1 MRLAKRKRK
10 DIQILEDA
18 AKQLNV
24 TVRYEKTSARGG
36 LCRVDEK
43 YHIIVDPKASDDYKA
58 ELLRSSLKKLNLSGL
73 FLTPLAREI
82 LES

>member
-1 MRLAKRKRK
+1 MRFGKRKRK

-18 AKQLNV
+18 ARQLNV

-36 LCRVDEK
+36 FCRVDEK
-43 YHIIVDPKASDDYKA
+43 YHIIVDPNASNDYKA
-58 ELLRSSLKKLNLSGL
+58 ELLKNSLKKLDLSGL
-73 FLTPLAREI
+73 FLTPQVREI